1 MELNQSDWNKEM
13 VFFIQK
19 QQIAATR
26 SSRFTSNKLLI
37 SSYIYIYTQVNNN
50 NKKRISFLHPRIF

>member
-1 MELNQSDWNKEM
+1 MLGKKNQCITSERIEMELNQSDWNKEM

-26 SSRFTSNKLLI
+26 GSVVDLQAIN
-37 SSYIYIYTQVNNN
+37 Y
-50 NKKRISFLHPRIF
+50 